1 MLDSKPEETNN
12 TSYKALNE
20 DLKCRVGEKRWKM
33 IYILIWRNLVVP
45 EGRRGSAAICSSG
58 LGSWSRNQCPV
69 PRRGRPDPGLLLLA
83 DTLLSPR

>member
-58 LGSWSRNQCPV
+58 LGAGAETSVCPQE
-69 PRRGRPDPGLLLLA
+69 GEA
-83 DTLLSPR
+83 